1 MSREDMSTPYNK
13 DVPPMQQLDHFL
25 SYDPQVEVKLRHRV
39 GPNVLKRLNQISVAV
54 SAEYPQLPFEVLYRK
69 STIGGYHHIKI
80 VGHATAVNTILDRV
94 SAEGWA
100 PEMSVNML
108 PRTYFRKFDNRNSP
122 AVVGVTG
129 TMWSTHSPM
138 VNLKQKPFPETKI
151 TSRFPTAEDAVAHRE
166 AKGILYDAEAA
177 HTAALM
183 NLAMKNL
190 SEEVIEENANTLAGH
205 EKHSQAKHHRK
216 WRAIHQTQK
225 RKHQKKG
232 GARKTRRSK

>member
-80 VGHATAVNTILDRV
+80 VGHATAVNTILDRA

-108 PRTYFRKFDNRNSP
+108 QRRYFRKYNEQNSP
-122 AVVGVTG
+122 AVVGETG
-129 TMWSTHSPM
+129 NMWETHSQK
-138 VNLKQKPFPETKI
+138 VNLKKQPGP
-151 TSRFPTAEDAVAHRE
+151 SVYSVFPTAEDAVAHRE

-225 RKHQKKG
+225 RKYQKKG